1 MAVQSSLRSLWEHR
15 AYIAA
20 GAVREVRQRYAGSG
34 MGVVWHVLIPLVQIA
49 VYFVVFSRF
58 MGTRGA
64 DYSARSYGLY
74 LCAGILPWFAFS
86 DILTRGAQALVLSEN
101 YLKKLAIPEAVFVAQ
116 TVATSTLSLG
126 LYLIALYA
134 LALAAGVPVHATW
147 LLVPIVLVLFLGL
160 GFGLA
165 LLLAP
170 LCVFFRDVIQL
181 LTIVVQVWFWLTPVV
196 YERTTLGPMLQTVIA
211 WNPPAAYLHAVRT
224 LLVAGA
230 TPPFG
235 EWAFM
240 IALAIGLPW
249 AGLMFIDRVHSDL
262 RDAL

>member
-1 MAVQSSLRSLWEHR
+1 MGVGASLRSLWEHR
-15 AYIAA
+15 SYVLA

-58 MGTRGA
+58 MG
-64 DYSARSYGLY
+64 ARDATYTARTYGLF
-74 LCAGILPWFAFS
+74 LCAGILPWFAFQ
-86 DILTRGAQALVLSEN
+86 DALARGAAALVANEN

-126 LYLIALYA
+126 LYLLALYG
-134 LALAAGVPVHATW
+134 LAVAGGVPVRATW
-147 LLVPIVLVLFLGL
+147 LLVPVVLVLVLAM
-160 GFGLA
+160 GFGHA

-181 LTIVVQVWFWLTPVV
+181 VPIVLQVWFWLTPVV
-196 YERTTLGPMLQTVIA
+196 YARTSVGPLLQKVVA
-211 WNPPAAYLHAVRT
+211 WNPPGAYLGAVRE
-224 LLVAGA
+224 LLVSG
-230 TPPFG
+230 TWPLFG

-240 IALAIGLPW
+240 VALAVGLPW
-249 AGLMFIDRVHSDL
+249 AGLAFLSRVSSDL

>member
-1 MAVQSSLRSLWEHR
+1 MAVRSSLRSLWEYR

-20 GAVREVRQRYAGSG
+20 GAVREVRRRYAGSG
-34 MGVVWHVLIPLVQIA
+34 MGVIWHVLIPLVQIV

-58 MGTRGA
+58 MGARGGE
-64 DYSARSYGLY
+64 YSAGSYGLY

-86 DILTRGAQALVLSEN
+86 EILTGGAQALVASEN
-101 YLKKLAIPEAVFVAQ
+101 YLKKLAIPEVVFVAQ

-126 LYLIALYA
+126 LYVIALYA
-134 LALAAGVPVHATW
+134 LALAVGTAFHATW
-147 LLVPIVLVLFLGL
+147 LLLPIVLILFLGL

-181 LTIVVQVWFWLTPVV
+181 LGIIVQVWFWLTPVV
-196 YERTTLGPMLQTVIA
+196 YERTTLGPMLQTAIA
-211 WNPPAAYLHAVRT
+211 WNPPAAYLKAVRT
-224 LLVAGA
+224 LLVAG
-230 TPPFG
+230 TVPPFG
-235 EWAFM
+235 EWVFM
-240 IALAIGLPW
+240 ITLAVALPC
-249 AGLMFIDRVHSDL
+249 AGLLFLDRVHSDL